1 VKNLVRILLKFSEK
15 VVEQPITAQVILEH
29 GIPINIISARIEPQ
43 GGEILAE
50 IPSTHFEKVANAFRK
65 KGVTVTI
72 PELIE
77 VDKEKCFDCGACVS
91 LCPVNTMAFA
101 EDFSVV
107 FDKEKCIGKTCGAC
121 VEACPA
127 RAIKLNAQSNR
138 KSISPKNLQPQRIL
152 GK

>member
-1 VKNLVRILLKFSEK
+1 LVRILLKFSEK

-29 GIPINIISARIEPQ
+29 GIPINIISARVDAQ

-77 VDKEKCFDCGACVS
+77 VDEEKCFDCGACVS

-107 FDKEKCIGKTCGAC
+107 FNKEKCIGRTCGVC
-121 VEACPA
+121 VDACPA
-127 RAIKLNAQSNR
+127 GAIALIQQGSH
-138 KSISPKNLQPQRIL
+138 KSTLSK
-152 GK
+152 

>member
-1 VKNLVRILLKFSEK
+1 MVRILLKFSEK
-15 VVEQPITAQVILEH
+15 VVEQPITAQVILEQ
-29 GIPINIISARIEPQ
+29 GIPFNIISAHVEPQ

-50 IPSTHFEKVANAFRK
+50 IPSTHFEKVVNAFRE

-91 LCPVNTMAFA
+91 LCPVSTMAFA

-107 FDKEKCIGKTCGAC
+107 FNKEKCIGRTCGAC
-121 VEACPA
+121 VDACPVS
-127 RAIKLNAQSNR
+127 AIKLIQQGSH
-138 KSISPKNLQPQRIL
+138 KSTLSK
-152 GK
+152 

>member
-1 VKNLVRILLKFSEK
+1 LVRILLKFSEK

-29 GIPINIISARIEPQ
+29 GIPINIISARVDAQ

-77 VDKEKCFDCGACVS
+77 VDEEKCFDCGACVS
-91 LCPVNTMAFA
+91 LCPVNTMAFT

-107 FDKEKCIGKTCGAC
+107 FNKEKCIGRTCGVC
-121 VEACPA
+121 VDACPA
-127 RAIKLNAQSNR
+127 GAIALIQQGSH
-138 KSISPKNLQPQRIL
+138 KSTLSK
-152 GK
+152 

>member
-1 VKNLVRILLKFSEK
+1 MVRILLKFSEK

-29 GIPINIISARIEPQ
+29 GIPINIISARVDAQ

-50 IPSTHFEKVANAFRK
+50 IPSTHFEKVVNAFRE

-77 VDKEKCFDCGACVS
+77 VDEEKCFDCGACVS
-91 LCPVNTMAFA
+91 LCPVNTMTFA

-107 FDKEKCIGKTCGAC
+107 FNKEKCIGKTCSAC
-121 VEACPA
+121 VDACPA
-127 RAIKLNAQSNR
+127 SAIKLIQQGSH
-138 KSISPKNLQPQRIL
+138 KSTVSK
-152 GK
+152 